1 MTTGSEPLSDARQR
15 QVDATRAR
23 LSERTPYREHYVD
36 VLKQPGG
43 ILQADSPDRVRKRM
57 DRLAKYY
64 TGAPLPVTPEEAD
77 RADENDA
84 ERRLRE
90 VVKVARSAEGAP
102 TAAPRGPLLLESII
116 NTNDLLDV
124 RFLDAGAAAARAV
137 ARVWM
142 YENRTPIGYGSGFL
156 VSPRLLLTNHHVLPS
171 GDIAAGSRAE
181 FNYQLGVDSQPL
193 HSVLFD
199 LDPDAFFITDGALDF
214 SLVAL
219 RDSSGALV
227 DFGALALVG
236 AEGKAV
242 IGECVNIVQHPGG
255 ERKRIAIRENRIV
268 DLFDDFLHYE
278 TDTEPGSSGSP
289 VFNDQWEIVAL
300 HHASVRANDHPEL
313 KGIANEGIRASRL
326 LKHIFD
332 AGGLSSSQ
340 RALRDQLNP
349 PSESSRSAASQ
360 PGSRLVTTSPPVLR
374 PTGNGGRAD
383 GNGTGKSLVA
393 VSTAGLGGSTTDGSS
408 AAPIEIVIRLN
419 PALFAAATSSA
430 TAPTRAPSIS
440 VGPAPDTGD
449 RVEEV
454 ISIDPDYSTRKGYE
468 TGFLGK
474 GFNVTLPSL
483 SDAMKRR
490 AAVSNQP
497 QAGHQS
503 YVLPYH
509 HFSVVVSKERQ
520 IAFFTAVNID
530 GSISNR
536 IKREADKW
544 IYDPRIERTEQLG
557 NEIYQTNALDRGHL
571 VRRLDPAWGKSLE
584 IAKTANDDTF
594 HFTNC
599 SPQHEDFNQND
610 ATWAGLEDYILD
622 NAIAENLRVNVFSGP
637 VFAKNDPPYRG
648 AKLPKQFWKV
658 VSMVTDQHKLSATA
672 YLLSQA
678 SLLQDLESLEFAFGA
693 YRTFQVP
700 VDRVERIT
708 GLSFGRLGAHDPL
721 RNRSGGEIGRESTAQ
736 RPISSFED
744 IVF

>member
-1 MTTGSEPLSDARQR
+1 MTTGTEPLSDARQR
-15 QVDATRAR
+15 QIDATRAR
-23 LSERTPYREHYVD
+23 LSDRTPYREHYVD

-64 TGAPLPVTPEEAD
+64 TGAPLPVTPEDAN
-77 RADENDA
+77 RADEDEA

-90 VVKVARSAEGAP
+90 VVKVARAGEDASAP
-102 TAAPRGPLLLESII
+102 PRGRLLLESII

-137 ARVWM
+137 ARIWM
-142 YENRTPIGYGSGFL
+142 YENRKPIGYGSGFL

-171 GDIAAGSRAE
+171 GDLAEGSRAE

-193 HSVLFD
+193 HSVIFD
-199 LDPDAFFITDGALDF
+199 LDPDAFFITDETLDF

-219 RDSSGALV
+219 RDSSGALA

-326 LKHIFD
+326 LRHIFE
-332 AGGLSSSQ
+332 AGGLSTAQ
-340 RALRDQLNP
+340 RAIRDQLNP
-349 PSESSRSAASQ
+349 PTESSRPAASQ
-360 PGSRLVTTSPPVLR
+360 PGSRLVTSAPPVLR
-374 PTGNGGRAD
+374 PAGNGGRAD
-383 GNGTGKSLVA
+383 GNGAGTGLVS
-393 VSTAGLGGSTTDGSS
+393 VSTAGLGASADRNSS
-408 AAPIEIVIRLN
+408 APIEIVIRLN
-419 PALFAAATSSA
+419 PALFAAATSSPGAPARA
-430 TAPTRAPSIS
+430 TTIS
-440 VGPAPDTGD
+440 VGPAQGTGD
-449 RVEEV
+449 RVDEV

-468 TGFLGK
+468 PGFLGK

-490 AAVSNQP
+490 AAVSQQP
-497 QAGHQS
+497 QTGHPA

-530 GSISNR
+530 GSIAHR
-536 IKREADKW
+536 IKREPDKW

-599 SPQHEDFNQND
+599 SPQHENFNQND

-622 NAIAENLRVNVFSGP
+622 NAIAENLRVTVFSGP
-637 VFAKNDPPYRG
+637 VFAKTDPPYRG

-700 VDRVERIT
+700 VDRVERLT
-708 GLSFGRLGAHDPL
+708 GFSFGRLGAHDPL
-721 RNRSGGEIGRESTAQ
+721 RNRSGGEVGRESTAQ